1 MNVSSLLS
9 AFWKWSIYLTRL
21 AEDITVGLGRTRDEW
36 PGLSILAK
44 GVWRLQPGVSV
55 VSISWYSECVLS
67 LLASSNIP
75 FQFYSPVFFPHI
87 LKNSSSSN
95 GSSGSKSNNSSSN
108 RRQNATTR
116 TVVAEQ
122 GGKEERQTHLLIIL
136 SVESVLV
143 SMINTL
149 TSPLDEKLTKD
160 GDIES
165 ALGGEGLYQRRRLSD
180 W

>member
-1 MNVSSLLS
+1 M
-9 AFWKWSIYLTRL
+9 
-21 AEDITVGLGRTRDEW
+21 
-36 PGLSILAK
+36 
-44 GVWRLQPGVSV
+44 
-55 VSISWYSECVLS
+55 
-67 LLASSNIP
+67 LASSNIP

-143 SMINTL
+143 FMINT
-149 TSPLDEKLTKD
+149 LTKD

-180 W
+180 WQRRRASLLSGFEDWVSW